1 MRKIHSHFVIDYYS
15 YRSGL
20 GRWNPL
26 LKIIFTLAAL
36 LAVIGTEDIQI
47 AGITFLCMV
56 VLVIKIGKVPLE
68 EYGRLLMVPAVF
80 IATGAIVVLLQF
92 EEGGTLLW
100 KWKNLILEVYITKEN
115 LKQASILV
123 AKSFSAVSVLYMLS
137 LSTPIGEILQE
148 LKKWHMPSI
157 VLDLMY
163 LIYHYIFILLEINH
177 KQKEAAK
184 ARLGY
189 RDWRIAIRTFAKELS
204 NLLILSLQKSN
215 TYFDAMEARGYCG
228 ELNFLVE
235 KKPVTISQLLVVGL
249 YLAVTVFLILKKW
262 AWFLFIK

>member
-92 EEGGTLLW
+92 EDGGTLLW
-100 KWKNLILEVYITKEN
+100 KWQNPILEVYITKEN
-115 LKQASILV
+115 LKRASILV

-189 RDWRIAIRTFAKELS
+189 RDWRTAIRTFAKELS

-215 TYFDAMEARGYCG
+215 TYFDAMEARGIKFFG
-228 ELNFLVE
+228 RE
-235 KKPVTISQLLVVGL
+235 KTSDHIPIVSGRI
-249 YLAVTVFLILKKW
+249 VFGRDHIFNTKEV
-262 AWFLFIK
+262 ARFLFIK

>member
-92 EEGGTLLW
+92 EDGGTLLW
-100 KWKNLILEVYITKEN
+100 KWQNPILEVYITKEN
-115 LKQASILV
+115 LKRASILV

-137 LSTPIGEILQE
+137 QIGRA
-148 LKKWHMPSI
+148 H
-157 VLDLMY
+157 V
-163 LIYHYIFILLEINH
+163 
-177 KQKEAAK
+177 
-184 ARLGY
+184 
-189 RDWRIAIRTFAKELS
+189 
-204 NLLILSLQKSN
+204 
-215 TYFDAMEARGYCG
+215 
-228 ELNFLVE
+228 
-235 KKPVTISQLLVVGL
+235 
-249 YLAVTVFLILKKW
+249 
-262 AWFLFIK
+262 